1 MSGLYGNAT
10 GGFCNPQ
17 TYILTDG
24 NGKEITGVLVENVT
38 VFDATTDDV
47 RLGKT
52 YAADEGV
59 KVGTNDIPAYHTTTG
74 VYYVPANSE
83 LKIVMTNGDRC
94 DYTELQAMVMPYNSS
109 VNDSNAVN
117 KDSADPQD
125 GEAMT
130 SKLTLYAR
138 AKSIT
143 VGSNILYFKAN
154 GLYKSATKVYKK
166 VSGTWVQQEDLSAI
180 FSGESSGTASNYVYG
195 GSV

>member
-10 GGFCNPQ
+10 GGFGNPQ

-59 KVGTNDIPAYHTTTG
+59 KVGTKDIPAYHTTTG

-83 LKIVMTNGDRC
+83 LKIVMTNGDGC

-117 KDSADPQD
+117 RVAMKDKVYNV
-125 GEAMT
+125 GEAT
-130 SKLTLYAR
+130 AISTVTKDVASSSISFGLTNGEQPAVIR
-138 AKSIT
+138 
-143 VGSNILYFKAN
+143 YFT
-154 GLYKSATKVYKK
+154 YK
-166 VSGTWVQQEDLSAI
+166 E
-180 FSGESSGTASNYVYG
+180 ES
-195 GSV
+195 